1 MHVVVMLSLNSLIEF
16 TALSTPINSFRRIG
30 RPKEWTWERKESY
43 RIER

>member
-16 TALSTPINSFRRIG
+16 TALSTPINSFRIG